1 MKSDLFIDVQTLI
14 WMKKRCYRIVIAV
27 TKGNSSNKVYLFC
40 KEQIAKL
47 ESLRIQSRFWNDIS
61 RKEVI
66 CKLESVRYK
75 LLTEF

>member
-47 ESLRIQSRFWNDIS
+47 ESLRI
-61 RKEVI
+61 
-66 CKLESVRYK
+66 
-75 LLTEF
+75 